1 MNTLKDILGNDE
13 FLRNYPHFGS
23 MNIKLFLSVCA
34 YRKQEAVNYFGKETL
49 LRVLKLANR
58 QCPQFYHEFY
68 LNKTKDP
75 GFYDDF
81 FSREMSLIAVKD
93 LERKGENIIEETTA
107 SLKERGLFAGAWRR
121 YQPDSYPE
129 GPPADSLDESTPRIV
144 AYQEEYMVEE
154 LRILVNSGSF
164 PLCTIPVFSSWGN
177 EYTQH
182 TGEVPDPLGE
192 GDQIIGYL
200 LIKMTGFDNES
211 QKFIFT
217 HIRFEEK
224 EDYSFEGWAEKSI
237 TGQPGYG
244 TLSCY
249 YIENYIHP
257 LFYTYDIDNSESIK
271 EKRHGAFNIVKKSI
285 STVDVRKTMLAFVVI
300 AVVLVILL
308 YLVYPKKS
316 DQVSDVDK
324 VQEITEQ
331 ELADEKKEEKT
342 GEETKT
348 PTEDSKQEESKVE
361 EIKVEETLK
370 EESIVKKEEPPE
382 EKEKVE
388 EDKKEKP
395 ISTKTP
401 ASESKSRRQKP
412 GFYYTTEDYLYI
424 QVYPGNNV
432 SQLERALFLKKR
444 ELYKYNSAKR
454 LRRLKAY
461 TWLKVPL
468 SRIRPFMI
476 YKFKRG
482 DTITSLSKQFHTT
495 RYSIMVLNHTWSD
508 KSIKP
513 GYLALILK
521 ERKSRGAG
529 GR

>member
-1 MNTLKDILGNDE
+1 MNTLKEILGDDE
-13 FLRNYPHFGS
+13 LLRNYPHFGN

-34 YRKQEAVNYFGKETL
+34 YRKQEAVNFFGKETL

-68 LNKTKDP
+68 LNMTKDP
-75 GFYDDF
+75 EFYDDF
-81 FSREMSLIAVKD
+81 FSQEMSLMAVQD
-93 LERKGENIIEETTA
+93 LERKGETIIEEAAA
-107 SLKERGLFAGAWRR
+107 SLKERGLFAGTWRR
-121 YQPDSYPE
+121 YQPDSFPE
-129 GPPADSLDESTPRIV
+129 GPPADSLDEDTPRIV
-144 AYQEEYMVEE
+144 TYQKEYIVEE

-177 EYTQH
+177 DCTHY

-192 GDQIIGYL
+192 GDQILGYL
-200 LIKMTGFDNES
+200 LIKITGFDNES

-217 HIRFEEK
+217 HIRLEEK

-244 TLSCY
+244 TLSSY

-257 LFYTYDIDNSESIK
+257 LYYTYDIDHSEHKK
-271 EKRHGAFNIVKKSI
+271 EKRHGPFDIVKKSI
-285 STVDVRKTMLAFVVI
+285 SAVDARKTMLAFVVI

-316 DQVSDVDK
+316 DQLPDANK
-324 VQEITEQ
+324 VQETAKK
-331 ELADEKKEEKT
+331 ELIIEKKEEKT
-342 GEETKT
+342 GEETKIL
-348 PTEDSKQEESKVE
+348 PKDLKKEEAKEE
-361 EIKVEETLK
+361 EIKVEETPK

-382 EKEKVE
+382 EKEKVW
-388 EDKKEKP
+388 EDKKEQP

-401 ASESKSRRQKP
+401 ASERKSRRQKA

-454 LRRLKAY
+454 LRKLKAY
-461 TWLKVPL
+461 IWLKVPL

-476 YKFKRG
+476 
-482 DTITSLSKQFHTT
+482 
-495 RYSIMVLNHTWSD
+495 
-508 KSIKP
+508 
-513 GYLALILK
+513 
-521 ERKSRGAG
+521 
-529 GR
+529 